1 MANGLL
7 LLATIRRNNIMR
19 LLYTTIL
26 SLLFVP
32 LLSAQ
37 SLNTEIISQALL
49 EKMADSPHGNYSV
62 NILLA
67 DQVDMTALDL
77 KLREQRA
84 TAQQRATSVIMALQE
99 KAAQTQD
106 RILDFLKIAPGVD
119 QSSIRSYWVANAFV
133 ATVNADVVTVLSN
146 NPEIAWIGLNSEQLM
161 MDESE
166 DVLPP
171 PVVQPNG
178 IEPGLAA
185 IKAPALWAMGYTGYG
200 QLSMT
205 SDTGVDPTHPALANQ
220 YYGHYVPAE
229 ETWYEV
235 FGNLSPTGNYTPYD
249 RDDHGTH
256 VTGTTLGL
264 DRMKNDTIGVAFNA
278 KWIGA
283 LTLGPVGTADNIG
296 AFQWSLNPDGDVNT
310 VDDMPDVINNS
321 WRDPSVNG
329 NDCNSVYVAIFDA
342 LETAGLAVIFSAGNE
357 GPDPMTITP
366 PKNIILNEVNIF
378 TVASL
383 NGNQINLPIA
393 SSSSRG
399 PSICPA
405 DSSLVIKPEVSAPG
419 VSVRSAVPNNQ
430 YDFKSGTS
438 MAAPHVSGAILLLK
452 EAFPDLPGK
461 DLKLAL
467 YHSCTDLGAPG
478 EDNTFGMGIINVL
491 AAFNYLVDQGHTP
504 ASPHRANDV
513 MLVKVFDA
521 PFYCSNAI
529 NPTIIAENA
538 GTDTLYSFKVF
549 YKAGNTQSTYE
560 WTGMLPPKERVTV
573 TLPAMAVSPGEY
585 ELNVGLA
592 EPNGVTDERP
602 LNNNFNSKVTV
613 ASRPA
618 FTAIV
623 EGPNN
628 TACQNSSALLRGV
641 LPASLE
647 GTGAT
652 MDIDWYDSQFDG
664 SLYGTGEV
672 FSTPNIFADITF
684 YADVSYTVPVGPV
697 DDKFGTTGQLDTN
710 DVGLEFEVFNSLT
723 LERVYVLVEQTGS
736 ILVKLINLDD
746 GSIKQDIT
754 LNNTTGKRAL
764 ELGWDLSP
772 GQYQLVVTGG
782 KALTYNSDGAQYPY
796 QIADFLSIT
805 GTTDGLGASGVY
817 YFFYD
822 WEITFSEPCGR
833 TPVLVAAGPVGNLP
847 VAEFLAS
854 TDSVD
859 IHDNETIFF
868 TNNSTNATG
877 WFWNFGDGNSSNEEN
892 PSHQFVAPGEYTIS
906 LTAMSSDSCTNG
918 ATTKILVTDD
928 FISPVRPDPTFENI
942 LVYPNPAKDQISIFL
957 DLPYFQSVSLS
968 LSDNTGRTWKQAKLA
983 AGSDASFEMDLTGL
997 PGGIYFLL
1005 VEMDQG
1011 SSVWKVVKM

>member
-1 MANGLL
+1 
-7 LLATIRRNNIMR
+7 MR

-77 KLREQRA
+77 ELREQRA
-84 TAQQRATSVIMALQE
+84 SAKQRATTVITALQE
-99 KAAQTQD
+99 KAALTQG

-133 ATVNADVVTVLSN
+133 ATVDADVVTILSN
-146 NPEIAWIGLNSEQLM
+146 NPEIAWIGLNADRLM
-161 MDESE
+161 IEETE
-166 DVLPP
+166 DVLLP

-178 IEPGLAA
+178 IEPGLVA

-235 FGNLSPTGNYTPYD
+235 FGNLAPTGNYTPYD

-264 DRMKNDTIGVAFNA
+264 DRMENDTIGVAFNA

-283 LTLGPVGTADNIG
+283 LTLGSIGTADNIG

-310 VDDMPDVINNS
+310 ADDMPDVINNS
-321 WRDPSVNG
+321 WWDPSLNG
-329 NDCNSVYVAIFDA
+329 SDCSSVYVSIFDA
-342 LETAGLAVIFSAGNE
+342 LETAGIAVIFSAGNN
-357 GPDPMTITP
+357 GPDPMTITQ
-366 PKNIILNEVNIF
+366 PKNIILNEVNVF
-378 TVASL
+378 TVGSL
-383 NGNQINLPIA
+383 NGNQPNLPIA
-393 SSSSRG
+393 NSSSRG
-399 PSICPA
+399 PSHCPA

-430 YDFKSGTS
+430 YDLKSGTS

-467 YHSCTDLGAPG
+467 YHSCTDLGVPG
-478 EDNTFGMGIINVL
+478 EDNTFGMGIIDVL

-504 ASPHRANDV
+504 VSPHRANDV
-513 MLVKVFDA
+513 MLVKVFDT

-538 GTDTLYSFKVF
+538 GTDTLFSFKVF
-549 YKAGNTQSTYE
+549 YKAGNTQTNYE
-560 WTGMLPPKERVTV
+560 WVGMLPPRERVTV
-573 TLPAMAVSPGEY
+573 TLPSMSVAPGEY
-585 ELNVGLA
+585 ELSVGLA
-592 EPNGVTDERP
+592 EPNGVADERP
-602 LNNNFNSKVTV
+602 LNNNFNNKVTV
-613 ASRPA
+613 TSRPT
-618 FTAIV
+618 FEAIV

-628 TACQNSSALLRGV
+628 TACQNTSALLRGI
-641 LPASLE
+641 LPESLE
-647 GTGAT
+647 GSGAI
-652 MDIDWYDSQFDG
+652 MDIDWYDSPFDG

-672 FSTPNIFADITF
+672 FNTPNIFTDVTF

-697 DDKFGTTGQLDTN
+697 DDKFGSSGQLDTS
-710 DVGLEFEVFNSLT
+710 DVGLKFEVFNNLT
-723 LERVYVLVEQTGS
+723 LEKVYIIAEETG
-736 ILVKLINLDD
+736 LIIVTLTNLDD
-746 GSIKQDIT
+746 GSTETDVT
-754 LNNTTGKRAL
+754 LNSTTGKRPL
-764 ELGWDLSP
+764 QLGWDLVP
-772 GQYQLVVTGG
+772 GRYQLVVTNS
-782 KALTYNSDGAQYPY
+782 KALAYNKDGAQYPY

-805 GTTDGLGASGVY
+805 GTTDGLGNNGVY

-833 TPVLVAAGPVGNLP
+833 TPVAVSVGPVGSLP
-847 VAEFLAS
+847 VAEFAAS

-859 IHDNETIFF
+859 IHDNEVIFF
-868 TNNSTNATG
+868 ANTSTNATE
-877 WFWNFGDGNSSNEEN
+877 WFWNFGDGNTSNEEN
-892 PSHQFVAPGEYTIS
+892 PSHQYAAPGEYTVS
-906 LTAMSSDSCTNG
+906 LTAMSQDSCTSG
-918 ATTKILVTDD
+918 ATAKILVTDD
-928 FISPVRPDPTFENI
+928 FISAVRPIPAFENI
-942 LVYPNPAKDQISIFL
+942 LVYPNPAQDNISIFL
-957 DLPYFQSVSLS
+957 DLPYFQSVSLR
-968 LSDNTGRTWKQAKLA
+968 LSDNTGRIWKQAKHA
-983 AGSDASFEMDLTGL
+983 AGSDAVLEMDLTGL

-1011 SSVWKVVKM
+1011 SSVWKVVKL